1 MNIQQVMIPD
11 HDVATARVPGP
22 ARVGSGPGLPG
33 QGQLTSHLQ
42 RVCNLLG
49 CRGKQLRGIYTSSGC
64 KKAVLLNIS
73 HLMSDDSDAPLSPD
87 QPPHSPPEKLS
98 TNSMLVTVD
107 GHSEAVSSNLN
118 LNGLDVVI
126 QPDHD
131 HDCRQWATG
140 RGPGPG
146 AAHWQVS
153 ILV

>member
-1 MNIQQVMIPD
+1 
-11 HDVATARVPGP
+11 
-22 ARVGSGPGLPG
+22 
-33 QGQLTSHLQ
+33 
-42 RVCNLLG
+42 
-49 CRGKQLRGIYTSSGC
+49 
-64 KKAVLLNIS
+64 
-73 HLMSDDSDAPLSPD
+73 MSDDSDAPLSPD

-98 TNSMLVTVD
+98 TNSMLVNVD

-118 LNGLDVVI
+118 GLDSDVVI
-126 QPDHD
+126 QPDD